1 MIMILA
7 NPLYYNNENL
17 FPRTPSGGNAATRS
31 QPFFDSL
38 KIQILGYTAG
48 IVCRTLHNNPR
59 HRSLT
64 GARIE
69 TYYVYNALWVVNIA
83 PSRGRGLKLAKA
95 IIEQEAKAS
104 LPHGGAD

>member
-69 TYYVYNALWVVNIA
+69 TA
-83 PSRGRGLKLAKA
+83 P
-95 IIEQEAKAS
+95 QP
-104 LPHGGAD
+104 LPLL